1 MKKMLIFSGMG
12 QSRNSVTQKC
22 WLGPCQGVVR
32 FLKHLCFTF
41 LSEIDQKFFVFFGII
56 EKGTVMHCKE
66 TIVVMQFLR

>member
-1 MKKMLIFSGMG
+1 MKKMLIFFRMG
-12 QSRNSVTQKC
+12 QSRNSITQKC

-41 LSEIDQKFFVFFGII
+41 LSEIEQKFFVFFGII
-56 EKGTVMHCKE
+56 ERGTVMHCKE